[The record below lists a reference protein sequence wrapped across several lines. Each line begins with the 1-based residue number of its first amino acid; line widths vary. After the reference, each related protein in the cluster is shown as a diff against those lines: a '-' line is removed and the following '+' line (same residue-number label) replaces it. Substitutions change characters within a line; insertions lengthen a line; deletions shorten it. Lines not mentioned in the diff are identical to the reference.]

1 METRSRHP
9 DEVFQDGDLVRL
21 EFLADVR
28 EASEDGGNAEGVL
41 QGTQLVGVWEAL
53 SPAEEGQC
61 AVHVNGTRL
70 SVDRDDVAV
79 TRLDQE
85 CIARIEQERIASEH
99 LAQAKTAER
108 QGKDDE
114 AQQHYARALVE
125 LEASG
130 KAPVEI
136 AAERL
141 LYAFLL
147 AKADRTSEAMVQMDR
162 AARACEAVAVHPI
175 YGKNLNE
182 AELAAQALIALGQT
196 ALYAT
201 DLDEVHRQR
210 TMRQVASR
218 LLAMNKLI
226 KKRYETQ
233 VTLLLTAAE
242 LLHALGETHEAMT
255 LLEQADTFYQQQL
268 AIMEGWPT
276 IEPITSHLQRVK
288 ARLRQVK
295 RECTMKFQV
304 TAATADDLNLL
315 LSALQERLPGL
326 RVTKGVTPERPGK
339 STRAGVRYTAHL
351 SWTTTTGPDASA
363 RHPRPGEAS
372 PESRMPCPG
381 RDHHTEDGRD
391 GRSQR

>member
-1 METRSRHP
+1 MDTRSRHS
-9 DEVFQDGDLVRL
+9 DEAFQDGDLVRL
-21 EFLADVR
+21 ELLADVR
-28 EASEDGGNAEGVL
+28 FADDDGGNAEAVL

-53 SPAEEGQC
+53 SPAEEGRC
-61 AVHVNGTRL
+61 AVSVNGAPWT
-70 SVDRDDVAV
+70 VDRDDVAV
-79 TRLDQE
+79 TRLDPE
-85 CIARIEQERIASEH
+85 CIARIEQERIAGEH

-182 AELAAQALIALGQT
+182 AELAAQALIALGHT

-226 KKRYETQ
+226 KKRYETK

-288 ARLRQVK
+288 ARLCQIK
-295 RECTMKFQV
+295 RERTMKFQV
-304 TAATADDLNLL
+304 TAATADDLDVL
-315 LSALQERLPGL
+315 LSALQEKLPGL
-326 RVTKGVTPERPGK
+326 RVTRGITPER
-339 STRAGVRYTAHL
+339 
-351 SWTTTTGPDASA
+351 
-363 RHPRPGEAS
+363 
-372 PESRMPCPG
+372 
-381 RDHHTEDGRD
+381 
-391 GRSQR
+391 